1 MIATVRALES
11 RLQLLR
17 SSHRSILSGSKS
29 ARTSAT
35 GGSGKRQQQAGDG
48 VREKVISGIRTLER
62 TGDSLFRSQQ
72 VVSRNC
78 FFECV
83 GGGGSLVT

>member
-78 FFECV
+78 FFEC